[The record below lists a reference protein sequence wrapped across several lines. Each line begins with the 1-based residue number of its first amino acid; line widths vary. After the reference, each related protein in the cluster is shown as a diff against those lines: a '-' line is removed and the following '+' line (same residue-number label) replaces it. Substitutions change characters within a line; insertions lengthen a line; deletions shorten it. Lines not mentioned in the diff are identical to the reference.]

1 MEMISG
7 NILVSVINK
16 KIKNLFNSLSGSDI
30 CYILSTLFFVMSYL
44 YDYNKGWAFIALIFL
59 LISNSTCSK

>member
-30 CYILSTLFFVMSYL
+30 CYILSTLFFVLSYL
-44 YDYNKGWAFIALIFL
+44 NDYNKGGFSCFDFL
-59 LISNSTCSK
+59 LISNSTRSK